1 VLSKVVISEYS
12 PVRHYA
18 TSVFPFSDRQKW
30 IVVMA
35 DLYHVAYMD
44 ETGHAA
50 DGSQKFCGMAGFL
63 APAYKWERFES
74 NWNAVLN
81 EFHIPYFHMKEYA
94 HSKGVFKGWEKD
106 EGKRQE
112 LFNKLLNK
120 IAAIRAVP
128 TGSITSLEG
137 FRRLSREDQ
146 LAWHDP
152 YLRSLLDCT
161 SAAGFLLDDQPPQ
174 VKFAVVFS
182 QQSEFRH
189 RAEHV
194 YQLIGEASPFG
205 NRMLYPD
212 FKDMRDL
219 VPLQAADIIAYE
231 LHREFERR
239 LHRPHARPRHG
250 YTRIVEMASRVLPT
264 SVLPLVFAFHDE
276 TAIRKF
282 CADMKAHFAKMGMD
296 SPDYTKGWKWLYQR
310 PLARAAKKGK
320 K

>member
-1 VLSKVVISEYS
+1 
-12 PVRHYA
+12 
-18 TSVFPFSDRQKW
+18 VFPFSDREKW

-50 DGSQKFCGMAGFL
+50 DDSQKFCGMAGFL
-63 APAYKWERFES
+63 APAYKWEKFES
-74 NWNAVLN
+74 NWNTVLK

-106 EGKRQE
+106 EAKRKD

-120 IAAIRAVP
+120 IAAIRPVP
-128 TGSITSLEG
+128 MGSITSLEG
-137 FRRLSREDQ
+137 FRSLSQEDQ

-152 YLRSLLDCT
+152 YLRGLLDCT
-161 SAAGFLLDDQPPQ
+161 SAPGFLLDDQPPQ

-182 QQSEFRH
+182 HQAEFAH
-189 RAEHV
+189 RAKHV
-194 YQLIGEASPFG
+194 YQLIEEASPFG
-205 NRMLYPD
+205 HRMMYPD

-239 LHRPHARPRHG
+239 LHSPKKPPRYG
-250 YTRIVEMASRVLPT
+250 YKRIAELAARVLP
-264 SVLPLVFAFHDE
+264 SNLLPLVFAFHDE
-276 TAIRKF
+276 AAIRKF
-282 CADMKAHFAKMGMD
+282 CVDMKAHLAKKGIR
-296 SPDYTKGWKWLYQR
+296 SPDYNKGWQWLYRR
-310 PLARAAKKGK
+310 PLARAAKEREK
-320 K
+320 